1 MVFTIDQCS
10 KPLAF
15 FIRLVSHVSSWG
27 DPRTSHMYIYRIHFL
42 SSLLS
47 KSPQHSLAPRVSSPG
62 PLARMPGFQS
72 SVLSDRHLPQLDLP
86 SRQISKLSCWCA
98 NCPQPL
104 PRESA
109 ALEVEPCR
117 ANRGKQNQDI
127 SPFSPFFRGPFSHSS
142 YLRVIFS
149 WLCPLQC
156 SRIWVALRLNQEI
169 IEGKKQ
175 GTHYWSYFWV
185 LISSLICLLLFT
197 FQSP

>member
-1 MVFTIDQCS
+1 
-10 KPLAF
+10 
-15 FIRLVSHVSSWG
+15 
-27 DPRTSHMYIYRIHFL
+27 MYIYRIHFL

-169 IEGKKQ
+169 IEGKKT
-175 GTHYWSYFWV
+175 GN
-185 LISSLICLLLFT
+185 SLLVLLLSFD
-197 FQSP
+197 FLPNLSSIIYFSESLVSLCIQFRILL